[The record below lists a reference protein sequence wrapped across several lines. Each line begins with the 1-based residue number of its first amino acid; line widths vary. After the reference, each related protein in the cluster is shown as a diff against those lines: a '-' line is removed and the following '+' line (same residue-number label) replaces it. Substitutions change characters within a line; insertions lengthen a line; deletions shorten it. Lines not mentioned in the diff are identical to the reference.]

1 VVRKFGGAV
10 GVQLQLLASSCHQPL
25 YLGMVRPA
33 IMEQI
38 TQAPDEIIVFLMPD
52 LGRLLYQ
59 RPVEILS
66 GRVALPHKATSN
78 SDVIGVAVRIAFS
91 LTQ

>member
-1 VVRKFGGAV
+1 MGRKVGGTVR
-10 GVQLQLLASSCHQPL
+10 VQLQLQASSCHQPL

-38 TQAPDEIIVFLMPD
+38 TQAPDQVIVFLVPD

-66 GRVALPHKATSN
+66 GRVALPHRATSN
-78 SDVIGVAVRIAFS
+78 SDVIGVAVRIALS